1 MEASDAMTFYG
12 FVAAG
17 TCRRVN
23 ITRFYVVGTVRTSFS
38 VVFLSFSDDD

>member
-1 MEASDAMTFYG
+1 MTFYG

-38 VVFLSFSDDD
+38 VGLSQFL